1 MKYTLT
7 GILIHTQCTAQCNNV
22 DQIESF
28 QFEQQNECMEID
40 ILKVLLIMCVL
51 VKLMM
56 AENLLMFS
64 VSLYLVGWFDK
75 NAVMLEEWCMVK
87 R

>member
-1 MKYTLT
+1 
-7 GILIHTQCTAQCNNV
+7 
-22 DQIESF
+22 
-28 QFEQQNECMEID
+28 MEID